1 MENKEIR
8 KLHRSNKN
16 KVIAGICG
24 GVGEYFNV
32 DPTIVRVAWLLITL
46 FTGVFPGLIAYVLA
60 IGIIPRDA
68 NTN

>member
-1 MENKEIR
+1 MEIK
-8 KLHRSNKN
+8 KLHRSKDN

-32 DPTIVRVAWLLITL
+32 DPTIVRVSWLLITL

-60 IGIIPRDA
+60 IGIIPA
-68 NTN
+68 QN